1 MVQNTRLNIEFWNLF
16 KSRISSDYLSFSHN
30 FTKSGMDG
38 GESGCDLDGGEGQA
52 MILTVLDRYHPGR
65 NYRIA
70 KEILH
75 NRDRGW
81 MSEYILKS

>member
-38 GESGCDLDGGEGQA
+38 GESGCDLDGGEGQV
-52 MILTVLDRYHPGR
+52 MFLTVLDSFPSACLYWLAFQ
-65 NYRIA
+65 IFTFW
-70 KEILH
+70 L
-75 NRDRGW
+75 
-81 MSEYILKS
+81 LV

>member
-38 GESGCDLDGGEGQA
+38 DESGCDLDGGEGQV
-52 MILTVLDRYHPGR
+52 MFLTVLDGFPSLCLYWLAFQIFTFWHL
-65 NYRIA
+65 A
-70 KEILH
+70 
-75 NRDRGW
+75 
-81 MSEYILKS
+81 